1 MQLEILDRDQPLP
14 LDEIVDSEDEMENT
28 DEEELD
34 KKLAACIE
42 VLETD
47 LSAKLDGFFEAG
59 DVYKRIGCINHAFH
73 NVVGDGLKVAG
84 ARVGNCLERVKY
96 WSTLL
101 YKSGKFFDIVESV
114 FGKEVGRPDQDL
126 FR

>member
-1 MQLEILDRDQPLP
+1 MIEYGISCKSVRIVSDDAANMKKAFEVQLEVTGDMQLEILDRDQPLP

-34 KKLAACIE
+34 EKLAACIE

-59 DVYKRIGCINHAFH
+59 
-73 NVVGDGLKVAG
+73 NVCTRALDA
-84 ARVGNCLERVKY
+84 
-96 WSTLL
+96 STT
-101 YKSGKFFDIVESV
+101 
-114 FGKEVGRPDQDL
+114 L
-126 FR
+126 FTMSLVTV